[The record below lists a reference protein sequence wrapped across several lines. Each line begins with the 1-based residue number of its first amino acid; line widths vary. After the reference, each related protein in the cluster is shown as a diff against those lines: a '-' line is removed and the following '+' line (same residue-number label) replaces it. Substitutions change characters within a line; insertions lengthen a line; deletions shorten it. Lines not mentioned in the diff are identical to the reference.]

1 MKHKLMMTMIV
12 SALFCGCFTGCSKVA
27 ETEKYIVEQKTEN
40 MRVIRGLSAE
50 TFTCHMQAMEQ
61 YVFQKKMV
69 WTICL

>member
-1 MKHKLMMTMIV
+1 MDVMW
-12 SALFCGCFTGCSKVA
+12 
-27 ETEKYIVEQKTEN
+27 KYIVEQKMEN
-40 MRVIRGLSAE
+40 MKVIRGLSAE